1 MIVFSVLLLH
11 GVVLFI
17 GSSPTRVAVHS
28 NQIRK
33 NNKKK
38 KKKKDR
44 KRLFSTDKDKKNKKK
59 ERLQ

>member
-38 KKKKDR
+38 KKKDR